1 MGTYEDAI
9 NFENLYESFRFARRG
24 SFWKDSVIGYDQHR
38 LEETVKLHRSLA
50 DGTYKCRGY
59 YKFNVCER
67 GKIRAIQSL
76 HITDRV
82 FQRSLC
88 DQALI
93 KEVTKGFI
101 YDNGASQAGKGTEF
115 ARNRLVKHM
124 QDFYR
129 KHGMNGYFL
138 QIDIHKYF
146 DSIDHEIMK
155 KIVSKKIKDEKVAAE
170 LYRVIDSFDGGKG
183 VGLGSQICQLFALM
197 YLDSM
202 DHYVKDRLS
211 MKWYG
216 RYMDDAWLICES
228 KEKLQRILDDI
239 KEVLAEL
246 KLKINEKK
254 TQIFPI
260 GNGIRILGFHFYI
273 REGGSV
279 YAKILPESIKREKRK
294 IRRMIRKGVPE
305 GRVRQSFVSWRASA
319 SYGDSY
325 YKTRKVEQYMN
336 RLLKERRLNA

>member
-1 MGTYEDAI
+1 
-9 NFENLYESFRFARRG
+9 
-24 SFWKDSVIGYDQHR
+24 
-38 LEETVKLHRSLA
+38 
-50 DGTYKCRGY
+50 
-59 YKFNVCER
+59 
-67 GKIRAIQSL
+67 
-76 HITDRV
+76 
-82 FQRSLC
+82 
-88 DQALI
+88 
-93 KEVTKGFI
+93 
-101 YDNGASQAGKGTEF
+101 
-115 ARNRLVKHM
+115 
-124 QDFYR
+124 
-129 KHGMNGYFL
+129 
-138 QIDIHKYF
+138 
-146 DSIDHEIMK
+146 
-155 KIVSKKIKDEKVAAE
+155 
-170 LYRVIDSFDGGKG
+170 
-183 VGLGSQICQLFALM
+183 M

-228 KEKLQRILDDI
+228 KEKLQHILDDI

-260 GNGIRILGFHFYI
+260 SNGIRILGFHFYL

-305 GRVRQSFVSWRASA
+305 GRVRQSFVPWRASA